1 MAAKTL
7 QESNFQEF
15 IQEFKDVQQP
25 TNNIP
30 CLKIQGPKHVPT
42 YRYQYGN
49 LKFTEQ
55 NTPTKWYTPQVS
67 PAATISM

>member
-30 CLKIQGPKHVPT
+30 CLKIQGPNVFQHID
-42 YRYQYGN
+42 
-49 LKFTEQ
+49 
-55 NTPTKWYTPQVS
+55 
-67 PAATISM
+67 ISMEI